1 MTTIAPIKGMIRKR
15 LTFDLVVSLGGGAL
29 AAYGFWYG
37 SHIPRVQQRMY
48 PTLTAGDAFY
58 AKLNAEKQE

>member
-15 LTFDLVVSLGGGAL
+15 LTLDLTVSLGGGIL
-29 AAYGFWYG
+29 AACAFWYG

-48 PTLTAGDAFY
+48 RPHLPQVMPSTRS
-58 AKLNAEKQE
+58 